1 MAGARFPDSIE
12 FEAILSFAAELP
24 GSASFGAWRP

>member
-12 FEAILSFAAELP
+12 FEAIHWFAAEAADC
-24 GSASFGAWRP
+24 ASFAP